1 MFDHAGRAR
10 CVLENDLMSLT
21 EFVSR
26 PFPVFA
32 KLAFVLRNIP
42 AVQFV
47 LARCAALLR
56 ADRAIGEPFARRL
69 PVEDSASPP
78 EAIEQPV
85 VALPLSGDIAV
96 AEPEPEPGDIGAAL
110 PPVDDVIAEPLA
122 RKLPEAAPGIAPDTV
137 EQPVAVVEPC
147 DDIALVAEPEPDQA
161 SEREKLIRRRWA
173 ETGSKMWN
181 PDFHGAGWAALNIQG
196 RVELLPAKPGEQM
209 PRYDKLEFRLVGAD
223 IVCEGVVVDPPRR
236 RK

>member
-1 MFDHAGRAR
+1 
-10 CVLENDLMSLT
+10 MSLT

-32 KLAFVLRNIP
+32 KLAFVLRNLP

-47 LARCAALLR
+47 FARCAALLR
-56 ADRAIGEPFARRL
+56 AEPAVTEPLARVPAEIPAIA
-69 PVEDSASPP
+69 P
-78 EAIEQPV
+78 EAVEQPV
-85 VALPLSGDIAV
+85 VALPMPGDIAV
-96 AEPEPEPGDIGAAL
+96 AEPESEPDETCAAL
-110 PPVDDVIAEPLA
+110 PRADEVVTEPLA
-122 RKLPEAAPGIAPDTV
+122 RKLVDEAPGVAPVTV
-137 EQPVAVVEPC
+137 EQPVVVLEPC
-147 DDIALVAEPEPDQA
+147 DDIALVAEPEPDEA
-161 SEREKLIRRRWA
+161 SEREKLIRRRWT

-181 PDFHGAGWAALNIQG
+181 PDFHGAGRAALNIQG

-209 PRYDKLEFRLVGAD
+209 PRYDKLEFRQVGAD